1 MVESYPLDYSP
12 YNQKDYRGEGIE
24 GKVFINQFPSPTESL
39 EFHHIPLNHS
49 VLCHY
54 T

>member
-24 GKVFINQFPSPTESL
+24 GKVFINQFPSPTERL
-39 EFHHIPLNHS
+39 EFHHIPLNH
-49 VLCHY
+49 
-54 T
+54 